1 MEKQHHSCLV
11 MSIHVTIWF
20 TSPKGLELFS
30 RAGLDLLHLTAAP
43 WPYIVGGGC
52 WDDGSGWP
60 AVLDVTQQKTVHALL
75 LSCMRNMPNCRG
87 EKQRQKPMLPTTR
100 SSSQASHVPESGAR
114 ASLVSTK
121 MLLFQNDFVLLV
133 NKLPVKYIIV
143 PGLKLNNPVTELLL
157 FAGQRAARGLAFKA
171 PHCPL

>member
-1 MEKQHHSCLV
+1 
-11 MSIHVTIWF
+11 
-20 TSPKGLELFS
+20 
-30 RAGLDLLHLTAAP
+30 
-43 WPYIVGGGC
+43 
-52 WDDGSGWP
+52 
-60 AVLDVTQQKTVHALL
+60 
-75 LSCMRNMPNCRG
+75 
-87 EKQRQKPMLPTTR
+87 MLPTTR
-100 SSSQASHVPESGAR
+100 SSSQASRVPKSGAR